1 MSRFSKLER
10 LNSKKDIENLFRGK
24 NNFIDQNIKVYW
36 DVKESEERS
45 IEVMISVP
53 KKIVPKAYKRNKIKR
68 YLRESYRLNK
78 SILGNLSEDRVIICF
93 MYLSSSLEYL
103 DFKSMEEKIKL
114 ILYRLKKEI
123 L

>member
-1 MSRFSKLER
+1 M
-10 LNSKKDIENLFRGK
+10 
-24 NNFIDQNIKVYW
+24 
-36 DVKESEERS
+36 
-45 IEVMISVP
+45 P